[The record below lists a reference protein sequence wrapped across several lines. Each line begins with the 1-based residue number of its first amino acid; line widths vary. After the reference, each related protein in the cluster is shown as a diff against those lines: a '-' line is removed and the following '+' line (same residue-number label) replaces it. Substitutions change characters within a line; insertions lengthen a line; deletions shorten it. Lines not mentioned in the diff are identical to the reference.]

1 MIAIRT
7 KREIDLLRKANQ
19 AVNKVLATLA
29 EYVKPGVTTDELDAM
44 GEELIRES
52 GGTPSFLGYPGA
64 PGAINFPKSTCIS
77 VDEVIVHG
85 IPGSRTLK
93 EGEIVSIDVG
103 VCYKGYH
110 GDAALS
116 MPCGKVDEERARLM
130 ATTELALA
138 NGLAKA
144 VAGNFL
150 VDVSRAIQNTC
161 EPEGFSVVRNFVGHG
176 IGTEMHEEPQIPNFD
191 TGKRGPRLKKG
202 MVMAIEPMVNLG
214 SEKVKVLS
222 DGWTAITADK
232 RPSAHFE
239 HSIAIRDGLPDVLSA
254 SERRFWSNPK
264 NATA

>member
-7 KREIDLLRKANQ
+7 EREIDLLRKANQ
-19 AVNKVLATLA
+19 TVNKVLVTLA
-29 EYVKPGVTTDELDAM
+29 DHVKPGVTTDELDAM

-52 GGTPSFLGYPGA
+52 GGTPSFLGYPGS
-64 PGAINFPKSTCIS
+64 PGAGSFPKSTCIS

-85 IPGSRTLK
+85 IPGPRVLQ

-103 VCYKGYH
+103 VNYKGYY
-110 GDAALS
+110 GDAAFS
-116 MPCGKVDEERARLM
+116 VACGELDEERARLM
-130 ATTELALA
+130 ATTEQALA

-144 VAGNFL
+144 VAGNYL

-161 EPEGFSVVRNFVGHG
+161 EPEGFSIVRNFVGHG

-191 TGKRGPRLKKG
+191 TGQRGPRLKEG
-202 MVMAIEPMVNLG
+202 MVMAIEPMVNAG
-214 SEKVKVLS
+214 TDKVKILP
-222 DGWTAITADK
+222 DGWTATTADK

-239 HSIAIRDGLPDVLSA
+239 HSIAIRDGLPEVLSA

-264 NATA
+264 NATV